1 MFDRLGW
8 WLLNLRCRG
17 RKITFVADHEHLY
30 DMIRGGAPEGLLATE
45 RLLPGL
51 VVLQGRV
58 ASRQLDL
65 LNRRDS
71 LFIDRRREGGS
82 IHAVVVADEGATW
95 CWGWDTEDAAALHA
109 TALLRRS
116 AA

>member
-17 RKITFVADHEHLY
+17 RKITFVADHEKLY
-30 DMIRGGAPEGLLATE
+30 DLIGPLATQQ
-45 RLLPGL
+45 RSLF
-51 VVLQGRV
+51 VLQGRV
-58 ASRQLDL
+58 SSRALDL
-65 LNRRDS
+65 LNRQDS
-71 LFIDRRREGGS
+71 LFIDRRPDGGS
-82 IHAVVVADEGATW
+82 IHAVVVADEGTTW
-95 CWGWDTEDAAALHA
+95 CWGWDPEDAEALYA

>member
-17 RKITFVADHEHLY
+17 RKITFVADHEHLSDAIVY
-30 DMIRGGAPEGLLATE
+30 DVLEGLYAGKRQVP
-45 RLLPGL
+45 RLF
-51 VVLQGRV
+51 VFQGRV
-58 ASRQLDL
+58 SSRALDL
-65 LNRRDS
+65 LNRQDS
-71 LFIDRRREGGS
+71 LFIDRRPDGGS
-82 IHAVVVADEGATW
+82 IHAVVVEDEGTTW
-95 CWGWDTEDAAALHA
+95 CWGWDPEDAKALHA